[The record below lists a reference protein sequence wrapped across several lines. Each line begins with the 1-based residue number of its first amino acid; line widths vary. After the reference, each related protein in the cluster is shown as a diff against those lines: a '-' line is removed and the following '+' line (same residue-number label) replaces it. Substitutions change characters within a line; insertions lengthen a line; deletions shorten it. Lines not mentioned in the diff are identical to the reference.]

1 MFTDIAVRLRSL
13 FRRTTVEMELD
24 DELRFHFEQQVEKY
38 VKSGLSHEKAL
49 RRARL
54 EFGTLDNVKEE
65 CRDARGVSLIETLVQ
80 DSHYGLRMLR
90 KNPGFTAIAI
100 LTLAL
105 GIGANTAIFSVVNAV
120 LLQPLPF
127 PEAGRLVTIYGTHS
141 RLNENTR
148 PLSYPDFVDLKNMNT
163 VFEHVAAYQET
174 NVALTTANGAFHL
187 AAADV
192 SADMFSV
199 LHVAP
204 ALGRAFAPDE
214 DRAGAFVV
222 ILSHQ
227 LWESQ
232 FHDDPGIIGHSV
244 SINGRSY
251 TIVGVMPPDF
261 MFPVDPK
268 PRALWTTFA
277 ALSTPVDGQ
286 KPDSDERGAHFLD
299 VIARLKPGVT
309 LKQADQEAGI
319 VGGNLATQYADT
331 NAFMSFRAVSALDA
345 LVGDIRPQL
354 YILLG
359 AVTLV
364 LLIAC
369 ANVANLLLSRATSR
383 HREIA
388 IRAALGASRGRIVRQ
403 LLVESAMLS
412 FAGGACGLAI
422 AVWGSQMFTSLAGD
436 RIPRLASATVDSRA
450 LAFAFVASIVTGI
463 VFGIAPALQ
472 LSRLELTE
480 TLKESGRSGGQ
491 SSHQSRLR
499 NLLVVSEMTLA
510 VILLAG
516 AGLLIKSLVRLENVH
531 PGFNPR
537 GVLTYV
543 VDLPASRYPKN
554 EQAETFFRELF
565 DRVRRLPGV
574 QSASGT
580 MPLPLSGDTFRTSLQ
595 IEGRPTPKGDTLHV
609 HARMI
614 ALDYFRTMSIPL
626 LQGRDFTSADRAGAA
641 NVVII
646 NKELADKSFPGVNPI
661 GRRIQ
666 PGIGDESGTEPWRE
680 IVGVV
685 GNVKHGGLNR
695 PDSIECYMP
704 QDQIGI
710 NTMWGV
716 VKTDLP
722 PASLASAIREQVNA
736 IDKDV
741 PVYDIETMD
750 HYVANSVA
758 LPRFDSTLFGIFSA
772 LALVLAVVG
781 IYGVMSYGV
790 AQRTSEFGIRMT
802 LGAQRRDVL
811 RLVLLQGLK
820 IAAVGVVIG
829 VVGALAAARLLATL
843 LFGVSPADPLAI
855 AGAVIVLVACS
866 LLACYIPARRAMRVD
881 PMVALRYE

>member
-1 MFTDIAVRLRSL
+1 M
-13 FRRTTVEMELD
+13 
-24 DELRFHFEQQVEKY
+24 
-38 VKSGLSHEKAL
+38 
-49 RRARL
+49 
-54 EFGTLDNVKEE
+54 
-65 CRDARGVSLIETLVQ
+65 
-80 DSHYGLRMLR
+80 
-90 KNPGFTAIAI
+90 
-100 LTLAL
+100 
-105 GIGANTAIFSVVNAV
+105 
-120 LLQPLPF
+120 
-127 PEAGRLVTIYGTHS
+127 
-141 RLNENTR
+141 
-148 PLSYPDFVDLKNMNT
+148 
-163 VFEHVAAYQET
+163 
-174 NVALTTANGAFHL
+174 
-187 AAADV
+187 
-192 SADMFSV
+192 
-199 LHVAP
+199 
-204 ALGRAFAPDE
+204 
-214 DRAGAFVV
+214 
-222 ILSHQ
+222 
-227 LWESQ
+227 
-232 FHDDPGIIGHSV
+232 
-244 SINGRSY
+244 
-251 TIVGVMPPDF
+251 
-261 MFPVDPK
+261 
-268 PRALWTTFA
+268 
-277 ALSTPVDGQ
+277 
-286 KPDSDERGAHFLD
+286 
-299 VIARLKPGVT
+299 
-309 LKQADQEAGI
+309 
-319 VGGNLATQYADT
+319 
-331 NAFMSFRAVSALDA
+331 
-345 LVGDIRPQL
+345 
-354 YILLG
+354 
-359 AVTLV
+359 
-364 LLIAC
+364 
-369 ANVANLLLSRATSR
+369 
-383 HREIA
+383 
-388 IRAALGASRGRIVRQ
+388 
-403 LLVESAMLS
+403 
-412 FAGGACGLAI
+412 
-422 AVWGSQMFTSLAGD
+422 
-436 RIPRLASATVDSRA
+436 
-450 LAFAFVASIVTGI
+450 
-463 VFGIAPALQ
+463 Q

-516 AGLLIKSLVRLENVH
+516 AGLLIKSLVRLENVN

-554 EQAETFFRELF
+554 AQAETFFRELF

-626 LQGRDFTSADRAGAA
+626 LQGRDFTSADRAGAT

-646 NKELADKSFPGVNPI
+646 NKELADKSFPGLNPI

-685 GNVKHGGLNR
+685 GDVKHAGLNR
-695 PDSIECYMP
+695 LDTIECYMP
-704 QDQIGI
+704 QEQIGI

-716 VKTDLP
+716 VRTDLP
-722 PASLASAIREQVNA
+722 PASLASAIREQVSA

-843 LFGVSPADPLAI
+843 LFGVSPADPLTI
-855 AGAVIVLVACS
+855 VGAVVVLVACS

-881 PMVALRYE
+881 PMVSLRYE